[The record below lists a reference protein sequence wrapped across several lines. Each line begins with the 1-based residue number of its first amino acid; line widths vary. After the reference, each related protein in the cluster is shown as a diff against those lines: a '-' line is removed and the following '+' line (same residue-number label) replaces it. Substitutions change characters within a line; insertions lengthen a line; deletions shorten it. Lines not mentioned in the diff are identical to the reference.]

1 MENPNPPSLED
12 AIAWFVRTD
21 QGMVILTELV
31 QRRESAIKDM
41 AEYEND
47 TVLRKKAAE
56 VTVFTELLDLFQV
69 ATGSPIS

>member
-1 MENPNPPSLED
+1 
-12 AIAWFVRTD
+12 
-21 QGMVILTELV
+21 MVILTELV